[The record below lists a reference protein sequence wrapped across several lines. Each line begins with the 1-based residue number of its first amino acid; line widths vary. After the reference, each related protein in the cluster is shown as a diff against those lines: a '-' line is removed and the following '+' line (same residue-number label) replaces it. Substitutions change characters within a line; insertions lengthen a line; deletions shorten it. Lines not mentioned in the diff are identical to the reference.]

1 MYIDW
6 AKLRRLV
13 GNLIAFSA
21 YLRAFCLL
29 LGTNRHNRL
38 FQGGIGVV

>member
-13 GNLIAFSA
+13 GNLIVFSA
-21 YLRAFCLL
+21 YLRASCLL
-29 LGTNRHNRL
+29 LGTDRHNGYFR
-38 FQGGIGVV
+38 GGIGVV